1 MTILRA
7 LDIRRA
13 LISFDLALRTENKSP
28 GTVELYSLAVRQLI
42 DYLEGKGH
50 SVQVA
55 EITSSDVNGY
65 QEAQHR
71 MKAQE
76 IEASIKK

>member
-1 MTILRA
+1 MTTLKA

-13 LISFDLALRTENKSP
+13 LISFDLELSAESKSP

-50 SVQVA
+50 SVQF
-55 EITSSDVNGY
+55 I
-65 QEAQHR
+65 
-71 MKAQE
+71 M
-76 IEASIKK
+76 